1 MVRDAY
7 SAGSQQLSAAADG
20 NTQDQALD
28 LSGTAA
34 NLTQELAQLLAA
46 SIAQGQAGRRVGA
59 PTGAELAS
67 LAALVS
73 ASQAQRSVAP
83 GFKDGLSSLNYTP
96 PPQPAIPTMPTPSV
110 QLTEQHD
117 DEPMPIPSTWRQ
129 PTVNDDDRWYR
140 QQLGA
145 AALGLVAGLM
155 VVVPAVLWLSGW
167 LGGPQARATPSRPA
181 LTIFD
186 TVETVKASP
195 DVKAA
200 KVQVVPAEK
209 TEVASQYVAATLEP
223 KLAPIGPPPAVETP
237 PPVTVPPAMV
247 RAEPPPPPRPRIE
260 DLLAQ
265 AERLIENGDVLSARG
280 MLTASEGIAPGP
292 ITFALAETYDPN
304 MLAAWGTRGISA
316 DVMKARSLY
325 VRARDLGI
333 ARAQMRLDQLK

>member
-7 SAGSQQLSAAADG
+7 SAGSQQPSPAADG
-20 NTQDQALD
+20 NPQDQPLD
-28 LSGTAA
+28 LRGAAA

-59 PTGAELAS
+59 PTGAELAG

-73 ASQAQRSVAP
+73 ASQAQRGVAP

-96 PPQPAIPTMPTPSV
+96 PPQPAMPTLSTSPAV

-129 PTVNDDDRWYR
+129 PTVSDDDRWYR
-140 QQLGA
+140 QQMGA

-167 LGGPQARATPSRPA
+167 LGGPQARSTASRQPVSP
-181 LTIFD
+181 FD
-186 TVETVKASP
+186 TIDTVKAP
-195 DVKAA
+195 DVKTA
-200 KVQVVPAEK
+200 KVQVRPVEKAE
-209 TEVASQYVAATLEP
+209 TASQYVAATLEP
-223 KLAPIGPPPAVETP
+223 RSAPVAPPPAAVETP
-237 PPVTVPPAMV
+237 PPVVVPPPVV
-247 RAEPPPPPRPRIE
+247 RAEAPPRPRIE

-265 AERLIENGDVLSARG
+265 AERLIENGDVVGARG
-280 MLTASEGIAPGP
+280 VLFASEIVAPGP

-304 MLAAWGTRGISA
+304 MLAAWGTRGVTA
-316 DVMKARSLY
+316 DVTKAKSLY
-325 VRARDLGI
+325 VRARDLGV
-333 ARAQMRLDQLK
+333 ARAQLRLDQLK